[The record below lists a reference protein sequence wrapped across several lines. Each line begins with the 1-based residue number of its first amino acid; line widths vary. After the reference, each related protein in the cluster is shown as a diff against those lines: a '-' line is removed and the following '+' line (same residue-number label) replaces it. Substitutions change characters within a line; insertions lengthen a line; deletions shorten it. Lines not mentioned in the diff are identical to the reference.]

1 MSELSKSEDQRI
13 TKTKDEQIK
22 QIDISISNRIRI
34 SPEKLSMKI
43 I

>member
-22 QIDISISNRIRI
+22 QID
-34 SPEKLSMKI
+34 
-43 I
+43 